1 MPIDPS
7 AFRFAG
13 SIVFSELQ
21 QEKKCPLAITSP
33 LIRLTPILGRAKPGK
48 SDNRKNW
55 NRAGGIRQIDRIG
68 AVIRDRRI
76 SLKNPTLFR
85 ADLDLSPYWI
95 EVWRHPWVWPLTLK
109 IEVYTRPL
117 GDDSDYEYD
126 LEVDLDF
133 E

>member
-1 MPIDPS
+1 MAIDPS

-13 SIVFSELQ
+13 SIVFGELQ
-21 QEKKCPLAITSP
+21 RERRSSLAITSP
-33 LIRLTPILGRAKPGK
+33 LIRVTPILGSPKAGE

-55 NRAGGIRQIDRIG
+55 NRAGGIRQVDRIG

-76 SLKNPTLFR
+76 GLKTPTLFR
-85 ADLDLSPYWI
+85 ADRDLSPYWI
-95 EVWRHPWVWPLTLK
+95 ESWRHPWVWPLTLK

-126 LEVDLDF
+126 LAVDLDF